1 MKAFKSIKIILF
13 ISLLLTNNSAIF
25 AQATMPPKHHI
36 IKNFIAK
43 MVADYHFNNA
53 KLAALFKKVHLNQ
66 RVIDLMNTPYEA
78 KPWYLYK
85 KHFIQAKRIQQG
97 ALFWR
102 QHQHILATVAR
113 RTGVPAE
120 YIVAIIGI
128 ESHYGKRQGHFPA
141 LEVLYTLSFH
151 YPRRAPFFQNE
162 LKEYLLLC
170 RDQNWDPLTI
180 QGSYAAALGQ
190 AQFMPSSYRAYAKA
204 YDGNKRIN
212 LFNHDAD
219 IIASVANYFY
229 IHGWQRHQP
238 IASKAIVTGNKY
250 QQLPIQDR
258 NSKISKPTMT
268 LQKLQQFGVHS
279 KPAYPVN
286 YKATFM
292 RFDLKK
298 GNTYWLGYNN
308 FYVITRY
315 NTSKLYALAVYQL
328 ATSIKQQYQQQYP
341 KK

>member
-1 MKAFKSIKIILF
+1 MQTFKYLQIILF
-13 ISLLLTNNSAIF
+13 IGLYLINTLTF
-25 AQATMPPKHHI
+25 AQASVSPQHPVKD
-36 IKNFIAK
+36 FIHK
-43 MVADYHFNNA
+43 MVTEHHFSKT
-53 KLAALFKKVHLNQ
+53 KLETLFSKVHRNQ
-66 RVIDLMNTPYEA
+66 QVIDLMNTPYEA

-85 KHFIQAKRIQQG
+85 KHFIKAKRVQQG
-97 ALFWR
+97 VTFWR
-102 QHQHILATVAR
+102 QHQDTLATIAK

-141 LEVLYTLSFH
+141 FDVLYTLSFH

-170 RDQNWDPLTI
+170 RDQKWDPLSI

-190 AQFMPSSYRAYAKA
+190 PQFMPSSYRAYAKS
-204 YDGNKRIN
+204 YQDHKHIN

-219 IIASVANYFY
+219 IIASIANYFY
-229 IHGWQRHQP
+229 VHGWQRNQP
-238 IASKAIVTGNKY
+238 IASKVTVTGNQYK
-250 QQLPIQDR
+250 QLPIQDR
-258 NSKISKPTMT
+258 NSKISKPSMT
-268 LQKLQQFGVHS
+268 LQRLQQFGVHS
-279 KPAYPVN
+279 QHPYPMD

-292 RFDLKK
+292 RFALK
-298 GNTYWLGYNN
+298 NSQRYWLGFNN

-328 ATSIKQQYQQQYP
+328 ATRIKQQYQKRYP